1 MMLPEAEYEQQEPE
15 PELSPKTGDLIKLI
29 GIAAVITCF
38 AAAIFVGEG
47 S

>member
-15 PELSPKTGDLIKLI
+15 PELSSHTGDIIKII
-29 GIAAVITCF
+29 GLVSVIACF

-47 S
+47 